1 MRGRKPLPTATKE
14 ATGAFVKDP
23 QRRNTQEPKPIAGR
37 PTCPEHIASDAIAKA
52 CWIATCDTLEA
63 MSILTQAD
71 QSVLALYCSTYAQW
85 RWLAEYVKEGNV
97 REISEKGGVTTSPEA
112 QQVHKYAD
120 RLVKLMAELG
130 LTPSARSRIRVVGDE
145 PQDAF
150 TEWLKG
156 SVN

>member
-1 MRGRKPLPTATKE
+1 ME
-14 ATGAFVKDP
+14 
-23 QRRNTQEPKPIAGR
+23 
-37 PTCPEHIASDAIAKA
+37 S
-52 CWIATCDTLEA
+52 